1 MKKQKGITLI
11 ALVITIIVL
20 LILAGIS
27 IAILAGENGLLT
39 KANKAE
45 EEIKKATY
53 KEVLELLGAEIRPE
67 KILENLGTKEF
78 MDRYQGKIEEEIK
91 GGDILKGATLKR
103 KNEETIYVITKEGW
117 GYKITENKV
126 EFLGKKGENPPPDL
140 REANITWNLIP
151 NGWTNQNITVKI
163 IVIGIEMKDF
173 ILQYSKDGKDWSD
186 YKEPFIV
193 EENGTIYARLI
204 NQLDE
209 IGGTATKNID
219 KIDRTPPTIKLTV
232 NDEEITHNS
241 ARLRATVEDT
251 QSGYTASYQYYLNGS
266 FRATGNGLSYT
277 FENLKPKTQYTL
289 KFWVKDRAGNPAEE
303 SITITTK
310 EPIIEKGVI
319 YKEKTVA
326 NDDYGNKV
334 TIPGG
339 FKIPDDSATN
349 VAEGIV
355 IEDAT
360 NTSTKGNQFVWIP
373 VGTIKTSTTETK
385 NIVLNRYKFD
395 SNGVPIAV
403 GEEGVATTN
412 SNNWVKAYEY
422 VNPNYDVRPAKNL
435 AGFKSSVENNKGYYL
450 GRYEAGDTSAK
461 NYEQSGR
468 TFTNIP
474 VCRQSV
480 FPYNW
485 VYQAEA
491 SNLSKK
497 MYPESD
503 TSLDVTSDLINS
515 YSWDTALEY
524 IYQCAEDKS
533 YASKTHRTF
542 GGGVHKTGES
552 SGSDYPVDVICNIY
566 DMASN
571 YIEYSTETSTDANW
585 CRTLRGAGGGNSN
598 YTTGARHTNAIPYS
612 SRSREYAFR
621 PILYFKN

>member
-1 MKKQKGITLI
+1 M
-11 ALVITIIVL
+11 
-20 LILAGIS
+20 
-27 IAILAGENGLLT
+27 
-39 KANKAE
+39 
-45 EEIKKATY
+45 
-53 KEVLELLGAEIRPE
+53 
-67 KILENLGTKEF
+67 
-78 MDRYQGKIEEEIK
+78 
-91 GGDILKGATLKR
+91 
-103 KNEETIYVITKEGW
+103 
-117 GYKITENKV
+117 
-126 EFLGKKGENPPPDL
+126 
-140 REANITWNLIP
+140 
-151 NGWTNQNITVKI
+151 
-163 IVIGIEMKDF
+163 
-173 ILQYSKDGKDWSD
+173 
-186 YKEPFIV
+186 
-193 EENGTIYARLI
+193 
-204 NQLDE
+204 
-209 IGGTATKNID
+209 
-219 KIDRTPPTIKLTV
+219 
-232 NDEEITHNS
+232 
-241 ARLRATVEDT
+241 
-251 QSGYTASYQYYLNGS
+251 
-266 FRATGNGLSYT
+266 
-277 FENLKPKTQYTL
+277 
-289 KFWVKDRAGNPAEE
+289 
-303 SITITTK
+303 
-310 EPIIEKGVI
+310 
-319 YKEKTVA
+319 
-326 NDDYGNKV
+326 